1 MLQCAV
7 HTIDTAGGGT
17 AMSTL
22 DQELDY
28 YIKNQREIVEKY
40 RGKVVVI
47 HDQAVRGAYP
57 DELTAMR
64 EARKSFKLGDFLVQ
78 KVEPGSDSFTQTF
91 YSRVSF
97 S

>member
-1 MLQCAV
+1 
-7 HTIDTAGGGT
+7 
-17 AMSTL
+17 MSTL

-40 RGKVVVI
+40 RGQVVVI
-47 HDQAVRGAYP
+47 HEQSVHGAYP
-57 DELTAMR
+57 DELTAVR
-64 EARKSFKLGDFLVQ
+64 EARKSFKPGDFLVQ

>member
-1 MLQCAV
+1 
-7 HTIDTAGGGT
+7 
-17 AMSTL
+17 MSTL

-40 RGKVVVI
+40 RGKVIVI
-47 HDQAVRGAYP
+47 HDQAVHGEYP
-57 DELTAMR
+57 DELTAVR
-64 EARKSFKLGDFLVQ
+64 EARKLFKLGEFLVQ

>member
-1 MLQCAV
+1 MLECTVQTA
-7 HTIDTAGGGT
+7 DKAGGGI

-22 DQELDY
+22 DRELDY

-40 RGKVVVI
+40 CGKVIVI
-47 HDQAVRGAYP
+47 HDQTVHGAYP
-57 DELTAMR
+57 DELTAIR

>member
-1 MLQCAV
+1 
-7 HTIDTAGGGT
+7 
-17 AMSTL
+17 MSTL

-28 YIKNQREIVEKY
+28 YIKNQRELVETY
-40 RGKVVVI
+40 RGKVIVI
-47 HDQAVRGAYP
+47 HDQTVWRAYP
-57 DELTAMR
+57 DELTAVR
-64 EARKSFKLGDFLVQ
+64 EARKNFKPGDFLVQ

>member
-1 MLQCAV
+1 
-7 HTIDTAGGGT
+7 
-17 AMSTL
+17 MSTL

-28 YIKNQREIVEKY
+28 YIKNQEELVAKY
-40 RGKVVVI
+40 GGKVVVI

-57 DELTAMR
+57 DELTAVR

-78 KVEPGSDSFTQTF
+78 KVGPGSDSFKQTF